1 MRWLIIIPTVFLMLS
16 LIPSA
21 FGQGLAPIEEV
32 PWIALIVAFISAAG
46 VVGGLLLNWRNL
58 KMQNKSLI
66 MQNDTMVTN
75 LLTNLAHDMSKETW
89 KELRLHT
96 MDECMLY
103 VDIYLDNLSR
113 IAILFERKHLTNDMK
128 DYFAPYFQY
137 GLTLESF
144 YKALAP
150 QEKEQYWQKRW
161 GRIHKW
167 CEDEGLDAYRDEYLP
182 EIMQKL
188 KNNPNQIFD

>member
-75 LLTNLAHDMSKETW
+75 L
-89 KELRLHT
+89 
-96 MDECMLY
+96 
-103 VDIYLDNLSR
+103 
-113 IAILFERKHLTNDMK
+113 
-128 DYFAPYFQY
+128 
-137 GLTLESF
+137 
-144 YKALAP
+144 
-150 QEKEQYWQKRW
+150 
-161 GRIHKW
+161 
-167 CEDEGLDAYRDEYLP
+167 
-182 EIMQKL
+182 
-188 KNNPNQIFD
+188 FDKFGA